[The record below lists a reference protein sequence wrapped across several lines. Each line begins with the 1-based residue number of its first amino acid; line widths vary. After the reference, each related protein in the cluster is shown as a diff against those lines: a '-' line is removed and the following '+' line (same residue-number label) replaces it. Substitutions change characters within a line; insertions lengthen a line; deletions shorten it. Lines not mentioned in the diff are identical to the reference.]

1 MKKHNEN
8 IAFVLP
14 KEGGNIWTDFLSV
27 LSSSPRKAEAKQ
39 FTNFLNEPEIAA
51 RQAMYVHYAT
61 RNLAA
66 QKLLPQDFKDN
77 PIIYPSQES
86 LENSEAYLRLPA
98 RAQKNRAAIFS
109 RIVY

>member
-1 MKKHNEN
+1 
-8 IAFVLP
+8 
-14 KEGGNIWTDFLSV
+14 
-27 LSSSPRKAEAKQ
+27 
-39 FTNFLNEPEIAA
+39 
-51 RQAMYVHYAT
+51 MYVHYAT
-61 RNLAA
+61 PNLAA